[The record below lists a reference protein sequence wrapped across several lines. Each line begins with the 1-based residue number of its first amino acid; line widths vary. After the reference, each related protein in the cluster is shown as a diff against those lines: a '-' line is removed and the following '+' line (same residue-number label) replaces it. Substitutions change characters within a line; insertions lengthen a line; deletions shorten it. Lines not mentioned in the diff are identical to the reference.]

1 VEREDPRRLALFT
14 RLCGIGFAAHLAYNL
29 ARDPVLSLWAR
40 HLGFSPQ
47 LVGVLMGA
55 STLTG
60 VFTKFLFGAFS
71 DSVGRRRMLLLATA
85 VTGFVPIFYFLGDSF
100 PYLIAVRL
108 VQGIATA
115 ILGPVGSAVVA
126 DLAASDERGF
136 RLGTFS
142 SAFRSGQLVAPWIGG
157 FLIQW
162 AGYRYPFAAAAIA
175 GVVAFAMTLTWPETA
190 TVERRT
196 MRRHLARMREGFREV
211 FSSRPILATSV
222 AEALQFFATGL
233 LQAMLPIYATEVAG
247 LSPLQA
253 GTLWGVQ
260 LAVPILSK
268 PLFGRLS
275 DRWGRIGQIVAGF
288 VIGAIGVFTVVLTT
302 SFWPLMLACALYGL
316 GVAVTTSATAAY
328 VTDLCRQQDYGAA
341 HGVFGTIYDIGHWGG
356 QTLSGILV
364 GAVGYQV
371 TFGIYA
377 GGLLVASVMFAFLGR
392 APTERVRS
400 SSAARP
406 GASG

>member
-1 VEREDPRRLALFT
+1 MQPDPSRRISLFY
-14 RLCGIGFAAHLAYNL
+14 RVCGIGFAAHLAYNL

-40 HLGFSPQ
+40 HLGFSPA

-60 VFTKFLFGAFS
+60 VFTKMLFGALS

-85 VTGFVPIFYFLGDSF
+85 VTGFVPILYFLNDSF
-100 PYLIAVRL
+100 SYLIVVRL
-108 VQGIATA
+108 IQGTATA

-126 DLAASDERGF
+126 DLAAADERGF

-142 SAFRSGQLVAPWIGG
+142 SAARSGQLVAPWVGG
-157 FLIQW
+157 FLIQ
-162 AGYRYPFAAAAIA
+162 AVGYRYPFAAAGLA
-175 GVVAFAMTLTWPETA
+175 GLVALSMTLTWPETGK
-190 TVERRT
+190 VERRSMGEHIT
-196 MRRHLARMREGFREV
+196 RMMEGFREV
-211 FSSRPILATSV
+211 FSSRPILVTSV

-253 GTLWGVQ
+253 GMLWGVQ

-268 PLFGRLS
+268 PFFGRLS
-275 DRWGRIGQIVAGF
+275 DRWGRVGQIVVGF
-288 VIGAIGVFTVVLTT
+288 VIGAAGVWSVAQTR
-302 SFWPLMLACALYGL
+302 SFSLMVLACALYGL

-341 HGVFGTIYDIGHWGG
+341 HGVFGTIYDVGHWSG

-364 GAVGYQV
+364 AAIGYRGA
-371 TFGIYA
+371 FGIYA
-377 GGLLVASVMFAFLGR
+377 AGLLAASVMFGTLGR
-392 APTERVRS
+392 TTTP
-400 SSAARP
+400 SASPQA
-406 GASG
+406 ASG

>member
-1 VEREDPRRLALFT
+1 LDPHENHRSRLFL

-47 LVGVLMGA
+47 LVGILMGA

-60 VFTKFLFGAFS
+60 VLTKFLFGALS
-71 DSVGRRRMLLLATA
+71 DSFGRRRILLLATA
-85 VTGFVPIFYFLGDSF
+85 VTGFVPFLYFLGDSY
-100 PYLIAVRL
+100 PYLVGVRL

-115 ILGPVGSAVVA
+115 ILGPVGSAIVA
-126 DLAASDERGF
+126 DLAASHERGF

-142 SAFRSGQLVAPWIGG
+142 SAARSGQLVAPWIGG

-162 AGYRYPFAAAAIA
+162 AGYRYPFAAAILA
-175 GVVAFAMTLTWPETA
+175 GLVAFGMTLTWPETGN
-190 TVERRT
+190 VQRLT
-196 MRRHLARMREGFREV
+196 MGRHFALMREGFREV
-211 FSSRPILATSV
+211 LTSRPILVTSV

-247 LSPLQA
+247 LSPIQA
-253 GTLWGVQ
+253 GMLWGVQ

-268 PLFGRLS
+268 PMFGRLS
-275 DRWGRIGQIVAGF
+275 DRWGRVGQIVVGF
-288 VIGAIGVFTVVLTT
+288 LIGAAGVWAVAQTT
-302 SFWPLMLACALYGL
+302 SFPVMILACALYGL

-341 HGVFGTIYDIGHWGG
+341 HGVFGTIYDLGHWAG

-364 GAVGYQV
+364 VSVGYRGA
-371 TFGIYA
+371 FGIYA
-377 GGLLVASVMFAFLGR
+377 AGLLAASVMFGTLGR
-392 APTERVRS
+392 TNRP
-400 SSAARP
+400 AASP
-406 GASG
+406 PAVSG